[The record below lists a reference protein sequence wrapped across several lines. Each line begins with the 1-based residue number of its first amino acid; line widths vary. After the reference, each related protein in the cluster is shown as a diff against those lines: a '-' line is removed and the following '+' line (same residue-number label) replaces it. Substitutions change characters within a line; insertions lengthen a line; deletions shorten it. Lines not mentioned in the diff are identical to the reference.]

1 MEPKMIAKKC
11 VMDEKEAKKMIY
23 RLLADGILQIQDIS
37 ATGNL
42 SQAKYSIYLFHSD
55 QLQLGKLFRKKNLLG
70 KKSTNYFCHN
80 NINSPKKYGCEVEC
94 GIWESE
100 IIIGQ
105 TSEIWKTVTR
115 ATWGK
120 KYERPDR

>member
-1 MEPKMIAKKC
+1 MHWIGTKYGRDARKIVALLIKGNYMEPKMIAKKC

-70 KKSTNYFCHN
+70 KKS
-80 NINSPKKYGCEVEC
+80 S
-94 GIWESE
+94 
-100 IIIGQ
+100 
-105 TSEIWKTVTR
+105 
-115 ATWGK
+115 
-120 KYERPDR
+120 

>member
-70 KKSTNYFCHN
+70 KKSTNYFCLN
-80 NINSPKKYGCEVEC
+80 NINSPEKHGCEVEC
-94 GIWESE
+94 GIRESE

-105 TSEIWKTVTR
+105 TSEI
-115 ATWGK
+115 
-120 KYERPDR
+120 